1 MEALDLEK
9 EILISHQ
16 PDIDKICLHAKNSY
30 DAKYWFLIKKRDGTG
45 LKHLND
51 SKDLDKDLL
60 NTQMIWIIF
69 KKRLKNTIQIKNVKY

>member
-51 SKDLDKDLL
+51 SKDFYWTLKWYGLYLKKD
-60 NTQMIWIIF
+60 W
-69 KKRLKNTIQIKNVKY
+69 RIQSK